1 MYSLSDEKQ
10 KRSDR
15 DSGLTVS
22 RREDTGGNFKLK
34 LRTVRTFATTQLPV
48 NISLGPIGHN
58 VGGDSLL

>member
-22 RREDTGGNFKLK
+22 RREDTGGNLK
-34 LRTVRTFATTQLPV
+34 LRTVRTFATTV
-48 NISLGPIGHN
+48 NINQPLTHRSQCQR
-58 VGGDSLL
+58 